1 MRLHASKAAEP
12 RYSPACKLEEEGGA
26 TIFVTKY
33 DLRNTKRGHPPSP
46 NLSAFPHFHNAPDLQ
61 KHRYKTQRTA
71 IQNLSQHLG
80 RNQTCR
86 PLERCEAS
94 SSERVVAQL
103 PALHSEFVI

>member
-61 KHRYKTQRTA
+61 KHRYKTQIHKDKNSFPIPMKRL
-71 IQNLSQHLG
+71 LSSRLTTHTGRVRHSFLG
-80 RNQTCR
+80 SLMGGET
-86 PLERCEAS
+86 
-94 SSERVVAQL
+94 
-103 PALHSEFVI
+103 